1 LIEKG
6 FTKLLGQ
13 FDDMESSREGAGM
26 RDTKASAVREVL
38 EAVGLDGDIAQ
49 YNEMSGLSGGQK
61 VKVVIAAA
69 MFNRPQCLFLDEP
82 TNFLDREA
90 LGGLAV
96 AIKEW
101 GGAVCIISHSVE
113 FVSAL
118 CPEIWHVDNGE
129 LTHKGKVALVED
141 AFDEPSRPTS
151 RTTSKAGTPR
161 TASVVGTPGTSAAPS
176 AANSDA
182 EDATDS
188 LAKLALKPKK
198 KKKMTRNEIKAQ
210 EARRA
215 KRKLDWLSY
224 GGESSQSGRPG
235 WWTDDQASESPIP
248 MTSKARWRRW
258 QLWVRPLG
266 ARESQ
271 SCQTATN
278 ELL

>member
-1 LIEKG
+1 MLVEKG

-26 RDTKASAVREVL
+26 RDTKGTAVREVL

-69 MFNRPQCLFLDEP
+69 MFNRYVEKLCTMLIYRPQCLFLDEP

-101 GGAVCIISHSVE
+101 GGAVCIISHSTE
-113 FVSAL
+113 FVTAL
-118 CPEIWHVDNGE
+118 CPELWHVDNGE

-141 AFDEPSRPTS
+141 AFDDPSRPSS

-161 TASVVGTPGTSAAPS
+161 TGAGTPIPGTPGLRSGATSAVTS
-176 AANSDA
+176 AANSGA
-182 EDATDS
+182 EDVIDGVAR
-188 LAKLALKPKK
+188 LGLKPK
-198 KKKMTRNEIKAQ
+198 KKKMTRNEMKAQ
-210 EARRA
+210 EERRRL
-215 KRKLDWLSY
+215 RKLNWLTY
-224 GGESSQSGRPG
+224 GGEWIVNGK
-235 WWTDDQASESPIP
+235 I
-248 MTSKARWRRW
+248 K
-258 QLWVRPLG
+258 VVVV
-266 ARESQ
+266 
-271 SCQTATN
+271 C
-278 ELL
+278 

>member
-1 LIEKG
+1 MIEKG

-161 TASVVGTPGTSAAPS
+161 TASVAGTPGTSAAPS

-182 EDATDS
+182 EGATDS

-198 KKKMTRNEIKAQ
+198 KKKMTRNDIKAQ

-224 GGESSQSGRPG
+224 GGEF
-235 WWTDDQASESPIP
+235 
-248 MTSKARWRRW
+248 
-258 QLWVRPLG
+258 
-266 ARESQ
+266 
-271 SCQTATN
+271 
-278 ELL
+278 